1 MKKWLFIGVFGAGSI
16 LVTIPTD
23 AQEGGNS
30 TEDRVLAIEE
40 REQMAE
46 RRKKMIQERMRQNG
60 QTPGKG
66 TRPGSKAGAGSEED
80 RIFGLLVRNPKL
92 AERVGVTPEQQEE
105 LRAVFESFHTQM
117 KEKSAKL
124 KEVGKRQAEK
134 MRSKESSLEELHA
147 LVEEAGAIHTEMAKL
162 RVTQLHTIRNTLTD
176 EQLTK
181 VRRLVSE
188 HKQHRMQRGPGN
200 GPTDAQGRDR
210 RERPGPPKNRD
221 RGADRL
227 IPDQD

>member
-1 MKKWLFIGVFGAGSI
+1 M
-16 LVTIPTD
+16 
-23 AQEGGNS
+23 
-30 TEDRVLAIEE
+30 
-40 REQMAE
+40 
-46 RRKKMIQERMRQNG
+46 
-60 QTPGKG
+60 
-66 TRPGSKAGAGSEED
+66 
-80 RIFGLLVRNPKL
+80 
-92 AERVGVTPEQQEE
+92 
-105 LRAVFESFHTQM
+105 FESFHTQM
-117 KEKSAKL
+117 KEKSVKL

-188 HKQHRMQRGPGN
+188 HKQRRMQRGPGN
-200 GPTDAQGRDR
+200 GPSDVQGRDR
-210 RERPGPPKNRD
+210 RDRPGPPKNRD
-221 RGADRL
+221 RGTDRL

>member
-1 MKKWLFIGVFGAGSI
+1 MTKWMFFGVFGGFLLCFAAPAS
-16 LVTIPTD
+16 
-23 AQEGGNS
+23 AQES
-30 TEDRVLAIEE
+30 DRVVDDRVQEGE
-40 REQMAE
+40 KREQMAE

-60 QTPGKG
+60 QGPGKG
-66 TRPGSKAGAGSEED
+66 SRPGPQAGSATQED

-92 AERVGVTPEQQEE
+92 AERAGVTPEQQEE

-134 MRSKESSLEELHA
+134 MRAKDTPLEELHA

-188 HKQHRMQRGPGN
+188 HKQRRMQRGSGN
-200 GPTDAQGRDR
+200 GSSGVQGKDR
-210 RERPGPPKNRD
+210 RERPGPPKSRD
-221 RGADRL
+221 RGTDRL